1 MSERAT
7 FLPAGITPRLLAKE
21 AAAEYCGVSA
31 PHFEAH
37 VARQVPAVEIGRR
50 RLWDIKAL
58 DRWLDG
64 QTGYAEA
71 SPADWLGRLGDDRA
85 HSRR

>member
-1 MSERAT
+1 MSDRPR
-7 FLPAGITPRLLAKE
+7 FLPAGITPRLLTRE

-31 PHFEAH
+31 NHFDAH
-37 VARQVPAVEIGRR
+37 VAKQVPAVEIGRR

-64 QTGYAEA
+64 QTGYVEA
-71 SPADWLGRLGDDRA
+71 SPADWLARLSDDNA
-85 HSRR
+85 NSRR

>member
-1 MSERAT
+1 MAERRP
-7 FLPAGITPRLLAKE
+7 LPAGLTPRLLSRDE
-21 AAAEYCGVSA
+21 AATYLGVSA
-31 PHFEAH
+31 PHFDAH
-37 VARQVPAVEIGRR
+37 VAQHVRPVEIGKR

-64 QTGYAEA
+64 QAGFAEA
-71 SPADWLGRLGDDRA
+71 SSTDWLGRLGEDDRA